1 MKKDKTAPGS
11 FKKIYRVDLQVF
23 LMTAII
29 VVISCG
35 ITFVVSYCLTYN
47 GMIRA
52 LRSRANSIYEY
63 ADGRLDV
70 ETFGG

>member
-52 LRSRANSIYEY
+52 LRSRANSIYE
-63 ADGRLDV
+63 
-70 ETFGG
+70 